1 MKRKAN
7 RFEQNKSNIR
17 NNTSAVAPKR
27 KRRRRRSSAARITL
41 VITVLL
47 AVAVG
52 AVLSLTVFFKI
63 KSIDVY
69 GETRYSSKEIIK
81 AGNIALESN
90 LIRLDSALIANRI
103 ETQLPYI
110 EEVKVKKHLPT
121 TVELNVSPATVAG
134 YISLKNEFI
143 IVSTEGKVLEEL
155 NEKPADT
162 AEIVGVDVDEIK
174 VSEYVTGQNN
184 SMKYVKKIYEAF
196 GEVLSKN
203 ITSVNVSDR
212 VNLSF
217 VYRDRITV
225 QLGSEAD
232 LAEKLKFVIK
242 ILSDPNKVS
251 DDDMGMIYAT
261 NAKKISFLRK
271 GSYSEYLAQIES
283 EQQEQN
289 DDTSSGIA
297 QPESEDNPSYNETT
311 SSKTQQ

>member
-90 LIRLDSALIANRI
+90 LIRLDSAHIANRI

-143 IVSTEGKVLEEL
+143 IVSTEGKVLEKL

-174 VSEYVTGQNN
+174 VSEYVTAQNN

-203 ITSVNVSDR
+203 ITSVNVADR

-271 GSYSEYLAQIES
+271 GSYSEYLAQLES

>member
-143 IVSTEGKVLEEL
+143 IVSTEGKVLEKL